1 MGQIWL
7 ISCIVLWIFSYRSY
21 IYRSVLLKETDIYRH
36 RLKIAS
42 HHKCSF
48 KWYHIWYWYNVRRYF
63 FFFMHI
69 IWGAKTKT
77 EDGRRLYVP
86 NIQTS
91 ICPCFHSVFYVHS
104 LNSKQVEF
112 LYQGSIV
119 TMTKSLFISV
129 IAH

>member
-1 MGQIWL
+1 MPAIT
-7 ISCIVLWIFSYRSY
+7 SAVLSDIIYDTGIMWGGIFF
-21 IYRSVLLKETDIYRH
+21 V
-36 RLKIAS
+36 
-42 HHKCSF
+42 
-48 KWYHIWYWYNVRRYF
+48 
-63 FFFMHI
+63 FMHI

-77 EDGRRLYVP
+77 EDRRRLYVQ
-86 NIQTS
+86 NIHTS